1 MWRHR
6 GVRAALLLMLVGMLG
21 STSLSIAQELPIETS
36 PGPTR
41 STIRPEPSRPS
52 DAAARPL
59 DVGAY
64 PGDVG
69 VRHRPAFV
77 EPFAARY
84 ETRTTRGRYG
94 VSGWT
99 APPVAGPPNGARD
112 NSGSFSLGFSATWGD
127 PH

>member
-6 GVRAALLLMLVGMLG
+6 GIRTVLTLTLIGVLG
-21 STSLSIAQELPIETS
+21 STAPGIAQELPIESS
-36 PGPTR
+36 PGPSR

-52 DAAARPL
+52 DAAVRPL

-94 VSGWT
+94 LSGWT
-99 APPVAGPPNGARD
+99 APPVAGSPTARD
-112 NSGSFSLGFSATWGD
+112 NSGWFSLGFSATWED
-127 PH
+127 SR